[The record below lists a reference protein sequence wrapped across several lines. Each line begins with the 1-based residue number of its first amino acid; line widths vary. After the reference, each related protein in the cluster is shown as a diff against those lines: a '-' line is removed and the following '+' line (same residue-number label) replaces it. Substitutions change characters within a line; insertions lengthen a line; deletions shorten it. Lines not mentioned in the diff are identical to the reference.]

1 MTVVSNYEKIGKH
14 AERITKIKP
23 FINKYNSDGIT
34 IHQKKMVGKKVE
46 KKNAKISLNVLYL

>member
-1 MTVVSNYEKIGKH
+1 MSNYEKIGKH

-34 IHQKKMVGKKVE
+34 IHQKKMVGKKIE
-46 KKNAKISLNVLYL
+46 EKNAKIALNTLYP

>member
-1 MTVVSNYEKIGKH
+1 MSNYEKIGKH

-34 IHQKKMVGKKVE
+34 IHQKKMVGKKIE
-46 KKNAKISLNVLYL
+46 EKNAKIALNTLHP